1 MDTGGRIK
9 YDTRNNPFN
18 NGKRWSEK
26 KDKLL
31 WEVMNQKTGTLS
43 QKVKRYWKHCDRLE
57 LSRNGSP
64 YPTACINRF
73 YVLRKAIKD
82 TLSKCD
88 IN

>member
-1 MDTGGRIK
+1 
-9 YDTRNNPFN
+9 
-18 NGKRWSEK
+18 
-26 KDKLL
+26 
-31 WEVMNQKTGTLS
+31 MNQKTGTLS